1 MTQQE
6 GNSGPG
12 GSGRSGR
19 DSHPAA
25 RPSRPF
31 RTGQKL
37 LSVLG
42 LLAVAGGL
50 FGAGLG
56 LGIWFSVK
64 PELAQKQA
72 LTAKQTAKTAPL
84 DITVVDRDSPPA
96 LPAPSFQPPTA
107 PAQASQIALPPA
119 STAPAALTANPT
131 PPSTTAQIP
140 AEAWLRNAVKMPIAD
155 DNRPLIAIVID
166 DMGVARRRSQRAV
179 ALPAPLTM
187 AFLPYAGDVAAQA
200 TAAQAAGHELL
211 VHIPMQPLGFNS
223 DPGPNV
229 LDARLGPEEVNRRL
243 LWNLSQFTGYIGFN
257 NHMGSQFTANQEAM
271 AAIMAVARA
280 RGLLFLDSRTS
291 SQSVG
296 FETAR
301 DLGVTAT
308 IRDVFLDNTD
318 SVHEVEM
325 RLRQTMAQARARGS
339 AIAIGHPRDSTI
351 TVLEKWLPEIA
362 AQGFRLAPLSAVVLK
377 RKALH
382 RQQAKVSTHQ

>member
-1 MTQQE
+1 MIQQE

-25 RPSRPF
+25 RPFRPF

-119 STAPAALTANPT
+119 STAPA
-131 PPSTTAQIP
+131 
-140 AEAWLRNAVKMPIAD
+140 E
-155 DNRPLIAIVID
+155 
-166 DMGVARRRSQRAV
+166 
-179 ALPAPLTM
+179 
-187 AFLPYAGDVAAQA
+187 PY
-200 TAAQAAGHELL
+200 T
-211 VHIPMQPLGFNS
+211 
-223 DPGPNV
+223 
-229 LDARLGPEEVNRRL
+229 R
-243 LWNLSQFTGYIGFN
+243 
-257 NHMGSQFTANQEAM
+257 
-271 AAIMAVARA
+271 
-280 RGLLFLDSRTS
+280 
-291 SQSVG
+291 
-296 FETAR
+296 
-301 DLGVTAT
+301 
-308 IRDVFLDNTD
+308 
-318 SVHEVEM
+318 
-325 RLRQTMAQARARGS
+325 
-339 AIAIGHPRDSTI
+339 
-351 TVLEKWLPEIA
+351 
-362 AQGFRLAPLSAVVLK
+362 
-377 RKALH
+377 
-382 RQQAKVSTHQ
+382 